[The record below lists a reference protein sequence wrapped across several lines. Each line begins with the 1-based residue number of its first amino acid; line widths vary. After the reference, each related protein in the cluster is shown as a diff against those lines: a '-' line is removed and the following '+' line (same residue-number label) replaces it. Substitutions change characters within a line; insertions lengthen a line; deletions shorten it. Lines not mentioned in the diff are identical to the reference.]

1 MSQLDFAI
9 FDEHGVDPL
18 KDVFFENMDNIGYI
32 AEHLVT
38 QNDVGNA
45 DLLSLDYY
53 ETQKYG
59 FAILRYNGVL
69 HENDL
74 EVGSTIRIPDLKAVR
89 NHARNVRLKGQAVEV
104 TI

>member
-1 MSQLDFAI
+1 MSQLDFAV

-18 KDVFFENMDNIGYI
+18 QDVFFNNIDNIGYI
-32 AEHLVT
+32 AEHVVT
-38 QNDVGNA
+38 QDNVGNI

-53 ETQKYG
+53 ETQSYG
-59 FAILRYNGVL
+59 FAILRYNGIL

-74 EVGSTIRIPDLKAVR
+74 EIGSTIRIPDLRAVR
-89 NHARNVRLKGQAVEV
+89 NQARSDTINRQAVEV